1 MNRLNPTAHDLVQR
15 VWNYAHVLKDDGL
28 AFMDYTEQI
37 TYLLF
42 LKMAWEQRQAGVA
55 EIPSR
60 YTWGALKKISD
71 NGKRL
76 ERYHQGLRKLSEQ
89 RGLIGLIFTKPQS
102 KINDPAK
109 LHLLIQMIDSEDWSR
124 LDVDVKGEVYEGLLA
139 RNADDV
145 RGGAGQYFTPRP
157 VIRAIV
163 EVMRPEAMMRI
174 SDPACGTG
182 GFLLAAF
189 EYLKNRA
196 KNAREVAYLQ
206 MRALHGIDLVPNVA
220 RLCAMNLFLH
230 GIGTDQRHPVVSI
243 SDSLESTAEPV
254 DMVLTNPPFGKKS
267 SFTIIGASGKS
278 QTDKIS
284 YERPDFWATTSNKQL
299 NFVQHVYSMLKENG
313 RAAVVVPDNVLF
325 EGGAGEKIRRTLLDR
340 CDVHTLLRLPTG
352 IWYSAGVKANV
363 LFFDKKPMAQIPATK
378 EIWIYD
384 LRTNRSFS
392 IRQNPIRTEDLTDF
406 IQCYCAADQAQ
417 RKETAHFRRFTYS
430 EIIARDKANLD
441 IQLQQE
447 ITNTDQGET
456 PQALLKEI
464 LKDLDE
470 AMREFAAAESEIV
483 NGNSFRDDTE
493 PNETLPARRIRISS

>member
-1 MNRLNPTAHDLVQR
+1 VSHTNKNIQASSLAQK
-15 VWNYAHVLKDDGL
+15 VWNYAHILKDDGL

-42 LKMAWEQRQAGVA
+42 LKMAWEQREFGVS

-60 YTWGALKKISD
+60 YTWGALKNIND

-76 ERYHQGLRKLSEQ
+76 IRYHQGLRKLSECQ
-89 RGLIGLIFTKPQS
+89 GLIGLIFTKPQS

-109 LHLLIQMIDSEDWSR
+109 LHLLIQMIDSEDWSS

-157 VIRAIV
+157 VIRAII
-163 EVMRPEAMMRI
+163 EVMKPEPTMRI

-189 EYLKNRA
+189 DYLKN
-196 KNAREVAYLQ
+196 KTTNAAEE
-206 MRALHGIDLVPNVA
+206 LHLRTKTLKGVDLVPNVA

-230 GIGTDQRHPVVSI
+230 GIVTDPNNPVISI
-243 SDSLESTAEPV
+243 SDSLELKAEAV

-267 SFTIIGASGKS
+267 SFTIIGADGKK

-299 NFVQHVYSMLKENG
+299 NFVQHVYTMLNETG

-325 EGGAGEKIRRTLLDR
+325 EGGAGEKIRRSLLDR
-340 CDVHTLLRLPTG
+340 CSVHTLLRLPTG
-352 IWYSAGVKANV
+352 IWYSPGVKANV
-363 LFFDKKPMAQIPATK
+363 LFFDKKPVSNIPATK
-378 EIWIYD
+378 EVWVYD
-384 LRTNRSFS
+384 LRTNQNFTL
-392 IRQNPIRTEDLTDF
+392 RQNPIGPDDLRDF
-406 IQCYCAADQAQ
+406 ICSYCADDQTQ
-417 RKETAHFRRFTYS
+417 RKETDYFRRFKYS

-441 IQLQQE
+441 IQWRQDKIGEAKKSSPQE
-447 ITNTDQGET
+447 
-456 PQALLKEI
+456 LMKMI
-464 LKDLDE
+464 LEDLNE
-470 AMREFAAAESEIV
+470 AIKEFAAAESEI
-483 NGNSFRDDTE
+483 SKKC
-493 PNETLPARRIRISS
+493 

>member
-1 MNRLNPTAHDLVQR
+1 MSKNHLTSALVQK

-42 LKMAWEQRQAGVA
+42 LKMIWEQKQD
-55 EIPSR
+55 ETNKIPSR
-60 YTWGALKKISD
+60 YTWGALKNIND
-71 NGKRL
+71 NAKL
-76 ERYHQGLRKLSEQ
+76 LARYHQGLRKLSEQ
-89 RGLIGLIFTKPQS
+89 PGLIGLIFTKPQS

-109 LHLLIQMIDSEDWSR
+109 LRLLINMIDSEDWSK

-163 EVMRPEAMMRI
+163 EVMRPEPMMRI

-189 EYLKNRA
+189 EYLKSRTTNP
-196 KNAREVAYLQ
+196 REAAYLRT
-206 MRALHGIDLVPNVA
+206 MALHGIDLVPNVA

-230 GIGTDQRHPVVSI
+230 GIGTDPKNLLVLI
-243 SDSLESTAEPV
+243 ADSLASKADPV

-267 SFTIIGASGKS
+267 SFTIIGKDGKS

-284 YERPDFWATTSNKQL
+284 YERQDFWATTSNKQL
-299 NFVQHVYSMLKENG
+299 NFVQHVYSMLNETG

-325 EGGAGEKIRRTLLDR
+325 EGGAGEKIRRTLLER
-340 CDVHTLLRLPTG
+340 CEVHTLLRLPTG
-352 IWYSAGVKANV
+352 IWYSPSVKANV
-363 LFFDKKPMAQIPATK
+363 LFFDKRPATKTPATK
-378 EIWIYD
+378 EVWVYD
-384 LRTNRSFS
+384 LRSNRNYSL
-392 IRQNPIRTEDLTDF
+392 RQNPIGTEDLADF
-406 IQCYCAADQAQ
+406 IHCYHADDRTR
-417 RKETAHFRRFTYS
+417 RKETTHFRRFKYS

-441 IQLQQE
+441 IQWQDDT
-447 ITNTDQGET
+447 TNPNQGGT
-456 PQALLKEI
+456 PQALMKEI
-464 LKDLDE
+464 LEDLEE
-470 AMREFAAAESEIV
+470 AMREFAAAESEI
-483 NGNSFRDDTE
+483 RQ
-493 PNETLPARRIRISS
+493 